1 MQDNLNISSNESE
14 IFNSILSLKKELKEQ
29 KKISDLHLHVFDET
43 LKNLSE
49 DKKTIIEYKKRID
62 CLLRT
67 TQIFICI
74 CIVLFSILFLNVF
87 N

>member
-1 MQDNLNISSNESE
+1 MQINSNISVNEKE
-14 IFNSILSLKKELKEQ
+14 VFVGVKNLEKELKEQ
-29 KKISDLHLHVFDET
+29 KKVSDLHLYIFDET

-49 DKKTIIEYKKRID
+49 DKKEINKYMKRVD

-74 CIVLFSILFLNVF
+74 CIILFSILFF
-87 N
+87 KCS